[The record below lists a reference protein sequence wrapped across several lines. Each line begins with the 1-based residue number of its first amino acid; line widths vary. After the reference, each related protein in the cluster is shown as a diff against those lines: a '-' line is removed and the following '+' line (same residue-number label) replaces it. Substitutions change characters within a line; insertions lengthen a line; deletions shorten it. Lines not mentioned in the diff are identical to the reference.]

1 MFKPSH
7 PMTASLRPVTAS
19 LAATPHFAMLA
30 QRAGVAAHQ
39 PRLYVFSH
47 ASGHMARAGVDRLA
61 SELGAKVYR
70 VDLSMS
76 VREFVAETERN
87 LDRAFLVAQS
97 AGSILFLDEADALFG
112 KRTSVKDAH
121 DRYANQE
128 ITHLL
133 QRLERYNGVAAL
145 AMQSPQPPE
154 LRLSRMRIITARW
167 PP

>member
-1 MFKPSH
+1 M
-7 PMTASLRPVTAS
+7 TAS

-39 PRLYVFSH
+39 PRLYLFSNV
-47 ASGHMARAGVDRLA
+47 SGHMARAGVDRMA

-70 VDLSMS
+70 VDLSMIVS
-76 VREFVAETERN
+76 KFVAETERN
-87 LDRAFLVAQS
+87 LDRAFLAAQS

-121 DRYANQE
+121 DRYADQE
-128 ITHLL
+128 IDYLL
-133 QRLERYNGVAAL
+133 QRLERYNGVAVL
-145 AMQSPQPPE
+145 ATRSPPPQ
-154 LRLSRMRIITARW
+154 LSLSRMRVITVRW